1 MATKDYSNTPIPD
14 STPAENS
21 QLPHIFNGV
30 DAKTRLQI
38 AGQLMISAAKTE
50 NASRQGLL
58 KTPER
63 FSKAMTYLLSGYDS
77 TPEKIAG
84 EGLFPAEGRGLVS
97 VNNAEFY
104 SLCEHHMLPFWGNV
118 SVAYYPSEKIIGL
131 SKIPRVIDL
140 FARRLQ
146 VQERMT
152 QNIADALF
160 ALVKPRAIVVRI
172 SGQHLCMM
180 MRGVEKQNSFTRSE
194 SSIGLEILTNLE
206 QQRLFSAL
214 EER

>member
-1 MATKDYSNTPIPD
+1 M
-14 STPAENS
+14 STVNIDISSTENNR
-21 QLPHIFNGV
+21 LPSIFNGI
-30 DAKTRLQI
+30 DTATRLQI
-38 AGQLMISAAKTE
+38 AGQLLISAAKTE
-50 NASRQGLL
+50 NPNRKGLL

-63 FSKAMTYLLSGYDS
+63 FSKAMTYLLSGYEA
-77 TPEKIAG
+77 TPQSIVG
-84 EGLFPAEGRGLVS
+84 EGLFPAESRGVVS

-104 SLCEHHMLPFWGNV
+104 SLCEHHMLPFWGAV
-118 SVAYYPSEKIIGL
+118 SVAYYPSDTIIGL
-131 SKIPRVIDL
+131 SKIPRLIDL

-146 VQERMT
+146 VQERLT

-160 ALVKPRAIVVRI
+160 DLLKPRALVVRI

-194 SSIGLEILTNLE
+194 ASIGLEKLTNLE
-206 QQRLFSAL
+206 QQRLFSAI

>member
-1 MATKDYSNTPIPD
+1 M
-14 STPAENS
+14 STQENYNNPSPNRSPAEDS
-21 QLPHIFNGV
+21 QLPQVFNGV
-30 DAKTRLQI
+30 DPATRLQI
-38 AGQLMISAAKTE
+38 AGHLIISDAKTE
-50 NASRQGLL
+50 NSSRQGLL

-63 FSKAMTYLLSGYDS
+63 FSKAMNFLLSGYES
-77 TPEKIAG
+77 TPEKIVG
-84 EGLFPAEGRGLVS
+84 DGLFPAEGRGLVS
-97 VNNAEFY
+97 VNKAEFY

-172 SGQHLCMM
+172 AGQHLCMM

-194 SSIGLEILTNLE
+194 AAIGLELLTNLE
-206 QQRLFSAL
+206 QQRLFSAI